1 MDTTNIS
8 QNTSHMYRNNLQL
21 VRPSETQEHEQ
32 FIDNTQQSIIQP
44 PVQHQE
50 EHKSSQSGNTSL
62 STTHLCDSDT
72 QGNQSF
78 HLFNDHQKEL
88 QAGLNVTKDYAI

>member
-1 MDTTNIS
+1 M
-8 QNTSHMYRNNLQL
+8 
-21 VRPSETQEHEQ
+21 
-32 FIDNTQQSIIQP
+32 
-44 PVQHQE
+44 QHQE

-78 HLFNDHQKEL
+78 HLFHDHQKEL
-88 QAGLNVTKDYAI
+88 QAELSVTKDYAI